1 MTKIGLKIHCQ
12 LNNLESKL
20 FCSCKADYRGLEP
33 NSNICP
39 VCIGLLGSLPIL
51 NKSALEKAMV
61 IALALKC
68 QLPDKVSFYRKNY
81 FSPDLPKNYQITQ
94 HDIYGLFAI
103 GNHGSIKV
111 GEKIIRTRRIYL
123 EEEPGKLIYEGS
135 SEKNKITLVDY
146 NSSGTSVVEIVTE
159 PDFENTEQVRVF
171 LNVLA
176 NLLENLSVSD
186 PHLEGAIRIDCGVSI
201 PLGEKIEIENINSFH
216 DLEKALDFEITRQQ
230 SLAEEKIP
238 IEKETRYW
246 DKNKKIT
253 LSVKSPKDEND
264 YRYFIEG
271 DIPWIVLDPDHI
283 DRLKK
288 EILETVNF

>member
-12 LNNLESKL
+12 LNSLESKL

-39 VCIGLLGSLPIL
+39 VCIGLLGTLPIL
-51 NKSALEKAMV
+51 NKKALENAMV
-61 IALALKC
+61 IALALNC
-68 QLPDKVSFYRKNY
+68 HLPDKVSFYRKNY

-94 HDIYGLFAI
+94 YDTYGLFAI
-103 GNHGSIKV
+103 GNHGRIKV

-123 EEEPGKLIYEGS
+123 EEEPGKLIYDGS
-135 SEKNKITLVDY
+135 SEKSKITLVDY
-146 NSSGTSVVEIVTE
+146 NRSGTSVVEIETE
-159 PDFENTEQVRVF
+159 PDFENPEQVRAF

-176 NLLENLSVSD
+176 DLLENLSVSD
-186 PHLEGAIRIDCGVSI
+186 PHLEGAIRMDCNVSI
-201 PLGEKIEIENINSFH
+201 PLGKKVEIKNVNSFH

-230 SLAEEKIP
+230 SLAEKKIP
-238 IEKETRYW
+238 IEQETRHW
-246 DKNKKIT
+246 DENRKIT
-253 LSVKSPKDEND
+253 VSARSKEDEKN

-288 EILETVNF
+288 KCQKL

>member
-1 MTKIGLKIHCQ
+1 MTKIGLKIYCQ

-20 FCSCKADYRGLEP
+20 FCSCKADYQGLEP

-51 NKSALEKAMV
+51 NKKALENAMV
-61 IALALKC
+61 IALALNC
-68 QLPDKVSFYRKNY
+68 HLPHKVSFYRKNY
-81 FSPDLPKNYQITQ
+81 FSPDLSKNYQITQ
-94 HDIYGLFAI
+94 YDAYGLFAI
-103 GNHGSIKV
+103 GNHGRIKV

-146 NSSGTSVVEIVTE
+146 NRSGTSVVQIETE
-159 PDFENTEQVRVF
+159 PDFENPEQARAF

-176 NLLENLSVSD
+176 DLLENLSVSD
-186 PHLEGAIRIDCGVSI
+186 PHLEGAIRTDCNVSI
-201 PLGEKIEIENINSFH
+201 PLGKKVEIKNVNSFH

-230 SLAEEKIP
+230 SLAEKKIP
-238 IEKETRYW
+238 IEQETRHW
-246 DKNKKIT
+246 
-253 LSVKSPKDEND
+253 DENRNITVLAGSREEEKD

-288 EILETVNF
+288 KCQKL

>member
-1 MTKIGLKIHCQ
+1 MTKIGLKIYCQ

-20 FCSCKADYRGLEP
+20 FCSCKADYQGLEP

-51 NKSALEKAMV
+51 NKKALENAMV
-61 IALALKC
+61 IALALNC
-68 QLPDKVSFYRKNY
+68 HLPHKVSFYRKNY
-81 FSPDLPKNYQITQ
+81 FSPDLSKNYQITQ
-94 HDIYGLFAI
+94 YDAYGLFAI
-103 GNHGSIKV
+103 GNHGRIKV

-146 NSSGTSVVEIVTE
+146 NRSGTSVVQIETE
-159 PDFENTEQVRVF
+159 PDFENPEQVRAF

-176 NLLENLSVSD
+176 DLLENLSVSD
-186 PHLEGAIRIDCGVSI
+186 PHLEGAIRTDCNVSI
-201 PLGEKIEIENINSFH
+201 PLGKKVEIKNVNSFH

-230 SLAEEKIP
+230 SLAEKKIP
-238 IEKETRYW
+238 IEQETRHW
-246 DKNKKIT
+246 DENRKIT
-253 LSVKSPKDEND
+253 VLARSKEDEKD

-288 EILETVNF
+288 KCQKL

>member
-1 MTKIGLKIHCQ
+1 MTKIGLKIYCQ
-12 LNNLESKL
+12 LNSLESKL
-20 FCSCKADYRGLEP
+20 FCSCKADYQGLEP

-51 NKSALEKAMV
+51 NKKALENAMV
-61 IALALKC
+61 IALALNC
-68 QLPDKVSFYRKNY
+68 HLPHKVSFYRKNY

-94 HDIYGLFAI
+94 YDAYGLFAI
-103 GNHGSIKV
+103 GNHGRIKV

-146 NSSGTSVVEIVTE
+146 NRSGTSVVEIETE
-159 PDFENTEQVRVF
+159 PDFENPEQVRAF

-176 NLLENLSVSD
+176 DLLENLSVSD
-186 PHLEGAIRIDCGVSI
+186 PHLEGAIRTDCNVSI
-201 PLGEKIEIENINSFH
+201 PLGKKVEIKNVNSFH

-230 SLAEEKIP
+230 SLAEKKIP
-238 IEKETRYW
+238 IEQETRHW
-246 DKNKKIT
+246 DENRKIT
-253 LSVKSPKDEND
+253 VSARSKEDEKD

-288 EILETVNF
+288 KCQKL